1 MVRLIRIRMFSV
13 LSVDLDRDQ
22 SALVLREQN
31 AKCISVS
38 ISFFAEQIMKLGW
51 KALTPLI
58 VWLVVFMAPIPD
70 GLKPNQWHYFAIF
83 AAVIAGLI
91 LESMPAGAVG
101 LIGLTF
107 AGIMGYVDPDPNK
120 SLRWV
125 LSGFSESTVWLIVGA
140 FVFSIGYR
148 KSGLG
153 KRIALLLVRALG
165 RRTLGLGY
173 AITLA
178 DLVLA
183 PATPSNTA
191 RSGGTI
197 FPIISNIPRIYGSE
211 PGPTAGKIGTY
222 VMWTA
227 FAATAVTSSLF
238 LTALAPN
245 GAALAIAKK
254 TVGVDVAWLQW
265 FVGFAP
271 LGILLIILVPLLS
284 YLICRPEVKASP
296 EIPAWAAG
304 ELKTMGPLSRN
315 EWMMSGLVLVAMFLW
330 ITGANPNITLPYL
343 GTNYINPT
351 MVVFVIISLLLLTGV
366 VDFADIISDKSA
378 WEVFFYF
385 ATLLTLASG
394 LNEIGF
400 IKWVAVGFAKPLA
413 SMSPT
418 MALILLV
425 TLFFWIHYFFSS
437 ITSHTAAVLPVVLAV
452 GTGIA
457 GMSLPSLTLLCVYSL
472 GLMGV
477 ISPYATGPAPMYF
490 GSGFIGKGD
499 FWKFGLIFGLIY
511 FAGLIAIVL
520 PWLQAI
526 H

>member
-1 MVRLIRIRMFSV
+1 VK
-13 LSVDLDRDQ
+13 
-22 SALVLREQN
+22 AN
-31 AKCISVS
+31 
-38 ISFFAEQIMKLGW
+38 W
-51 KALTPLI
+51 KTLAPLA
-58 VWLVVFMAPIPD
+58 VWLVLFLLPVPA
-70 GLKPNQWHYFAIF
+70 GLNANQWHYFAVF

-91 LESMPAGAVG
+91 LESMPVAAVG
-101 LIGLTF
+101 LIGLTV
-107 AGIMGYVDPDPNK
+107 AAVLGYVEPDPNK
-120 SLRWV
+120 SLRWA

-153 KRIALLLVRALG
+153 KRIALVLVRALG
-165 RRTLGLGY
+165 RKTLGLGY
-173 AITLA
+173 AVTLA

-197 FPIISNIPRIYGSE
+197 FPIVSNIPRIYGSE
-211 PGPTAGKIGTY
+211 PGPTARKIGTY

-245 GAALAIAKK
+245 AAALSIAKK
-254 TVGVDVAWLQW
+254 TVGVDVSWSQW
-265 FVGFAP
+265 FTGFAP
-271 LGILLIILVPLLS
+271 LGILLVVLVPLLS
-284 YLICRPEVKASP
+284 YAVCRPEVKESP
-296 EIPAWAAG
+296 EIVGWAAG
-304 ELKTMGPLSRN
+304 ELRKMGPLSRS
-315 EWMMSGLVLVAMFLW
+315 EWIMAVLVVLAMFLW
-330 ITGANPNITLPYL
+330 ITGSNPDIKLPGL
-343 GTNYINPT
+343 GANYINPT
-351 MVVFVIISLLLLTGV
+351 MVVLVIISLMLVTGV
-366 VDFADIISDKSA
+366 VEFADIVAEKAA

-385 ATLLTLASG
+385 TSLLTLASG

-400 IKWVAVGFAKPLA
+400 IKWVAEGFARPLA

-418 MALILLV
+418 LATILLV

-437 ITSHTAAVLPVVLAV
+437 ITSHAAAVLPVVLAV

-457 GMSLPSLTLLCVYSL
+457 GLPMPTLTLLCLYSL

-490 GSGFIGKGD
+490 GSGFIAKGD
-499 FWKFGLIFGLIY
+499 FWKFGLIFGLVY
-511 FAGLIAIVL
+511 FAGLIVIVM
-520 PWLQAI
+520 PWLQMGR
-526 H
+526 